1 LLDSDLREELKP
13 INKTVTFLHMALL
26 FEPLLYIGVAIAL
39 KQAGFL
45 EGSSHAESFVGA
57 ARAVFILISAVAFAA
72 VVMLRRVLFSSER
85 VIPDGAD
92 IARIRDSYCR
102 PQIVADA
109 LAVTPPT
116 LGMVYFIISGSMGLL
131 IATSMVSIGF
141 MIFYFPRYETLE
153 AAVTARIAQG
163 WTLQATGEERH
174 KDV

>member
-1 LLDSDLREELKP
+1 MLDPDLRQELKQ
-13 INKTVTFLHMALL
+13 INRTVTFLHTALL

-39 KQAGFL
+39 QLAGSFK
-45 EGSSHAESFVGA
+45 SAVDAESFIGA
-57 ARAVFILISAVAFAA
+57 VRAAFILISAVAFAA

-92 IARIRDSYCR
+92 VARIRDGYCR
-102 PQIVADA
+102 SQIVADT

-116 LGMVYFIISGSMGLL
+116 LGLVYFILIGSMGLL
-131 IATSMVSIGF
+131 IVTSIVSIGF
-141 MIFYFPRYETLE
+141 MIFYFPRYEMLE